1 MDTRTSKNNSI
12 DNFPFENNIL
22 EKSQTLIA
30 AGFDSSDKV
39 FFDFL
44 KNLGYVIEQYPN
56 TDGIKEIASYQIP
69 NVLLLNID
77 KLKDEAIKLTKR
89 LKDSPLTYTMPI
101 IIMIG
106 SRNIDF
112 EIRSLEVG
120 AEDYVTK
127 PIIPELLATRIIN
140 CTRRNIRLQ
149 VSNPLTGLPGTTYI
163 EEQTTKRLDDD
174 IPTAMCYVDI
184 VDFKAFNDKYGYN
197 RGDIV
202 IKLLGNMLNEVVSS
216 YCKEGDF
223 VGHIGGDDYVIIIN
237 PDSIEEIS
245 NYVIDCFDTLIPF
258 QYDPQDMGNGF
269 IVSKNRQ
276 GDEMHFPLMTLTI
289 GIVTNTNRQI
299 ESYLTMTE
307 LAAEM
312 KHYCKTIIK
321 ASDNRKSIFR
331 IDQRTS

>member
-1 MDTRTSKNNSI
+1 MNTNNAIESFQL
-12 DNFPFENNIL
+12 DKNIL
-22 EKSQTLIA
+22 DKNQTLIA
-30 AGFDSSDKV
+30 AGFDSSDKIS
-39 FFDFL
+39 FDYL
-44 KNLGYVIEQYPN
+44 KNLGYIIEHYPN
-56 TDGIKEIASYQIP
+56 TDGIKEIVSYQIP

-77 KLKDEAIKLTKR
+77 QLGDAAVTLAKK

-106 SRNIDF
+106 SRNIER
-112 EIRSLEVG
+112 EIQSLEAG
-120 AEDYVTK
+120 AEDYISR

-140 CTRRNIRLQ
+140 STRRNIRLQ
-149 VSNPLTGLPGTTYI
+149 ISNPLTGLPGTTYI
-163 EEQTTKRLDDD
+163 EEQTTKRLEEN

-184 VDFKAFNDKYGYN
+184 VEFKAFNDKYGYN

-202 IKLLGNMLNEVVSS
+202 IKLLGNMLNEVTCS

-223 VGHIGGDDYVIIIN
+223 VGHIGGDDYIVIIN
-237 PDSIEEIS
+237 PDSIEEIA
-245 NYVIDCFDTLIPF
+245 NYIINCFDTLIPF
-258 QYDPQDMGNGF
+258 QYDQEDMNLGY

-276 GDEMHFPLMTLTI
+276 GEEMHFPLMTVTI
-289 GIVTNTNRQI
+289 GIVTNIHREI

-312 KHYCKTIIK
+312 KHFCKTIIK
-321 ASDNRKSIFR
+321 SSKKRKSLFR